1 MTDSVAGTAALSAG
15 SNNATTTFS
24 GTLKNGPGIL
34 ALSKTGTG
42 TLTLSGTNT
51 YSGATTVGV
60 GTLQAG
66 STTALSANSDFTVTS
81 TLDLNGHSN
90 TIGSL
95 AGNGTITNS
104 GAGATLSVG
113 GDNVSSVF
121 SGTLQNGPGALA
133 LTKSGTGTL
142 ILSGTSTYSG
152 LTDVKAGLLSVRG
165 TLSNSA
171 VQVESGATLGGNGT
185 ISGAV
190 AILSGGILSPGNSPG
205 TLTVGSLVLNTGSFS
220 NFDLGPA
227 GVVGGGTNDLV
238 IVNGNLTLGGTLN
251 ISDLG
256 NFGSGVY
263 RLFTDG
269 TLTNNTMTIGTIP
282 AGVTRAALS
291 IQTSVANQVN
301 LVVNGSSLLEFWDG
315 PTTTATGTVT
325 GGNGTWDN
333 STTNWTV
340 SDGSTN
346 SAWKQ
351 GLAVFDGTAGTVTLG
366 ANVTMAGME
375 FMTTGYVITTSNGST
390 ITAAA
395 GTTLQA
401 LSAVTGT
408 IGAPIVGAGDVTAN
422 GPGTVILTAANT
434 YTGGTTISGGT
445 LQLGNGGTTGS
456 ITGNITDNGTL
467 NLNRTDA
474 VLTLTG
480 NISGTGSVIQA
491 GTGSSTLSGNNTYT
505 GATTVSAGI
514 LILTGTENG
523 SNGTT
528 ISAGTL
534 QLGNATTTG
543 SITGNIT
550 DNGVL
555 QFSRTDAGLNLA
567 GNINGTGS
575 VIQAGTGS
583 SALSGTNTYNGVT
596 TVSAGTLQARSLS
609 ALSPNS
615 DFTVNAILDLNGFS
629 SAIGSLAGT
638 GTVTNNGAAAVTL
651 TAGGDNA
658 TTTFDGVLQD
668 GTAAAATL
676 ALNKTG
682 TGDLIL
688 TGNDTY
694 SGLTD
699 VQAGKFTVQG
709 NLYNSNVQVESGAT
723 LSGAGN
729 IWQDVTIEP
738 GGILSPGDPRTLTF
752 HKDLLLTPGSVT
764 TFNLG
769 TPGTVGSG
777 VNDLINVTDN
787 LTLAGTLNI
796 VNAGGFGAGV
806 YRLFNYGTLTND
818 GLAFGTLP
826 AGVTPAELTIQT
838 SVPNQINLVV
848 TSNGTLFEFWDGTNV
863 VENGTVNGGTGTWDT
878 ANTNWTNVNGNANSV
893 WSPGFAVFEGAAGTV
908 TLAANMTIT
917 GLQFVTDGYLITT
930 TNGSVLTASTGT
942 ILEAD
947 SGVSG
952 TVGVQ
957 ITGAG
962 DVTKTGLGT
971 VILAATN
978 TYTGGT
984 SVTAG
989 NLVVAANQAL
999 GTGAVS
1005 IDGTTSLLQVNAG
1018 AGITNPVTLLDS
1030 GSVTNAGT
1038 IGGNAWGLTGIS
1050 GNSTIIN
1057 SGTITGQQGGI
1068 TLATAGTI
1076 TNTGT
1081 ISGGPTGILLAQGGT
1096 VTNAAGAMI
1105 NGALTATGGST
1116 TLTNAGTIHGDVT
1129 LSNNAN
1135 LVTLFIGSQ
1144 IQGLLNLGSSAGS
1157 QLVLDGAGT
1166 QPSAVRSVAGS
1177 PQPANC
1183 SSKDRAP
1190 GCWIS
1195 RSPA

>member
-1 MTDSVAGTAALSAG
+1 M
-15 SNNATTTFS
+15 
-24 GTLKNGPGIL
+24 
-34 ALSKTGTG
+34 
-42 TLTLSGTNT
+42 
-51 YSGATTVGV
+51 
-60 GTLQAG
+60 
-66 STTALSANSDFTVTS
+66 
-81 TLDLNGHSN
+81 
-90 TIGSL
+90 
-95 AGNGTITNS
+95 
-104 GAGATLSVG
+104 
-113 GDNVSSVF
+113 
-121 SGTLQNGPGALA
+121 
-133 LTKSGTGTL
+133 
-142 ILSGTSTYSG
+142 
-152 LTDVKAGLLSVRG
+152 
-165 TLSNSA
+165 
-171 VQVESGATLGGNGT
+171 
-185 ISGAV
+185 
-190 AILSGGILSPGNSPG
+190 
-205 TLTVGSLVLNTGSFS
+205 
-220 NFDLGPA
+220 
-227 GVVGGGTNDLV
+227 
-238 IVNGNLTLGGTLN
+238 
-251 ISDLG
+251 
-256 NFGSGVY
+256 
-263 RLFTDG
+263 
-269 TLTNNTMTIGTIP
+269 
-282 AGVTRAALS
+282 
-291 IQTSVANQVN
+291 
-301 LVVNGSSLLEFWDG
+301 
-315 PTTTATGTVT
+315 
-325 GGNGTWDN
+325 
-333 STTNWTV
+333 
-340 SDGSTN
+340 
-346 SAWKQ
+346 
-351 GLAVFDGTAGTVTLG
+351 
-366 ANVTMAGME
+366 
-375 FMTTGYVITTSNGST
+375 
-390 ITAAA
+390 
-395 GTTLQA
+395 
-401 LSAVTGT
+401 
-408 IGAPIVGAGDVTAN
+408 
-422 GPGTVILTAANT
+422 
-434 YTGGTTISGGT
+434 
-445 LQLGNGGTTGS
+445 
-456 ITGNITDNGTL
+456 
-467 NLNRTDA
+467 NRTDA
-474 VLTLTG
+474 ALTLSG

-523 SNGTT
+523 SSGTT

-543 SITGNIT
+543 SITGKIT

-555 QFSRTDAGLNLA
+555 QFNRTDTGLNLA
-567 GNINGTGS
+567 GNISGTGS
-575 VIQAGTGS
+575 VIQTGTGS
-583 SALSGTNTYNGVT
+583 SALSGTNTYNGAT
-596 TVSAGTLQARSLS
+596 TVSAGTLRAGSLS
-609 ALSPNS
+609 GLSPNS

-629 SAIGSLAGT
+629 STIGSLAGT

-651 TAGGDNA
+651 RAGGDNA
-658 TTTFDGVLQD
+658 TTTFRGVLQD
-668 GTAAAATL
+668 GTARAATM
-676 ALNKTG
+676 ALSKVG
-682 TGDLIL
+682 AGDLIL

-699 VQAGKFTVQG
+699 VRAGKFTVQG
-709 NLYNSNVQVESGAT
+709 NLYNSNVQVERGAT

-752 HKDLLLTPGSVT
+752 HKDLVLTPGSVT

-769 TPGTVGSG
+769 TPGVVGGG

-838 SVPNQINLVV
+838 SIANQINLVV
-848 TSNGTLFEFWDGTNV
+848 TSNGTLFEYWDGTNA
-863 VENGTVNGGTGTWDT
+863 VETGTVNGGSGTWNT
-878 ANTNWTNVNGNANSV
+878 ANTNWTNVNGNVNSV

-962 DVTKTGLGT
+962 DLTKTGLGT

-1018 AGITNPVTLLDS
+1018 AGITNPVTLLDG
-1030 GSVTNAGT
+1030 GSVNNAGT

-1050 GNSTIIN
+1050 GNSTITN

-1166 QPSAVRSVAGS
+1166 QALSGAVSGGITAAGQLLKQGSGTWVLDQPITGLTGTTNVVAGGLEVDAELASQTVNVAQGAIIGGSGVLDGNLNNAGVLS
-1177 PQPANC
+1177 PGSLSVNSQ
-1183 SSKDRAP
+1183 AP
-1190 GCWIS
+1190 GILTLKGNYTAAPTSNYLVRIASATNYTQFNVQGKASLDGTLTLSLSSGYVPSSGSEFVILRAAGGVSGKFASFTDPGVVREFLLYGPNTVTLAFLDHS
-1195 RSPA
+1195 RLL